1 MSGAHVA
8 GVALR
13 DRREA
18 ADAAEAAQ
26 QRLAEPFLA
35 PADRAIEDVPE
46 GALVVKVSDMCL
58 RVLRAERVER
68 RQRPLFVA
76 RFMAPEAATRR
87 IELLTNPRDVLPHL
101 AFTDRTVADFL
112 DRFPDRRR
120 SQLRELLVDDL
131 DGRRDVLA
139 EDVVVNDQRRGARA
153 RRRGDEEGERPHPT
167 IT

>member
-1 MSGAHVA
+1 MHRVD
-8 GVALR
+8 GVGRLNFDFHTVS
-13 DRREA
+13 DRR
-18 ADAAEAAQ
+18 
-26 QRLAEPFLA
+26 
-35 PADRAIEDVPE
+35 
-46 GALVVKVSDMCL
+46 L

-139 EDVVVNDQRRGARA
+139 EDVVVNDQRRGARK
-153 RRRGDEEGERPHPT
+153 RGRGDEDGERSHPCHVCDNLVALGVKPT
-167 IT
+167 QAQRRFELQEM